1 MTLNFML
8 PTLHILICIRVAFND
23 VCLQIWISL
32 FYLCHYCTFV
42 SKTFFWSFVYV
53 YSTTHNLTSSE
64 RIVLS
69 HYFGKMCLSVI
80 FDLFFV
86 AEVYHSPKLLVE
98 TEFGISEQSH
108 YRECCTV
115 TDDIFVST

>member
-69 HYFGKMCLSVI
+69 HVCIFGKMYL
-80 FDLFFV
+80 
-86 AEVYHSPKLLVE
+86 
-98 TEFGISEQSH
+98 
-108 YRECCTV
+108 
-115 TDDIFVST
+115 